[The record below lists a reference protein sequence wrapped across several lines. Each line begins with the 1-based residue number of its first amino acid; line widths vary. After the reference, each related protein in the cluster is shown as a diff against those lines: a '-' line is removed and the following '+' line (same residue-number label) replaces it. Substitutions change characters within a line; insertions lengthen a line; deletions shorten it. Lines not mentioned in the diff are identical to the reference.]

1 MESVVGGERQ
11 ELAIDIRPPG
21 MSRVLDLIGSGMGLL
36 LLAPLF
42 AVIGLAVKLTSPGP
56 AFYKAQ
62 RVGQGGQLF
71 ELYKFRSMCQDADRT
86 GPGITCQDDPRIT
99 PLGRL
104 LRRAK
109 LDELPQLINVFRGE
123 MSLVGPRPEDP
134 RYVAL
139 YAAQQRQVLAFRPGI
154 TSPASLHYRDEEG
167 WLEGDN
173 WEKLYVERIMPAKLD
188 LDLAYLQQ
196 RTAWTDL
203 QLVMKTLAS
212 LLLPAAR

>member
-1 MESVVGGERQ
+1 
-11 ELAIDIRPPG
+11 
-21 MSRVLDLIGSGMGLL
+21 
-36 LLAPLF
+36 
-42 AVIGLAVKLTSPGP
+42 
-56 AFYKAQ
+56 
-62 RVGQGGQLF
+62 
-71 ELYKFRSMCQDADRT
+71 
-86 GPGITCQDDPRIT
+86 
-99 PLGRL
+99 
-104 LRRAK
+104 
-109 LDELPQLINVFRGE
+109 
-123 MSLVGPRPEDP
+123 
-134 RYVAL
+134 VAL